1 MLKLNEFKPALRFLL
16 IFLSVYFVLNLIY
29 GLWIES
35 LGTKPDIATH
45 WVSSQSAKLVSLVSE
60 EARALPNT
68 EGPTIMILT
77 GDRII
82 LNVFEGCN
90 GINVV
95 IVFLAFIL
103 AFGGSTQK
111 MLWFI
116 PIGLLV
122 IHVFNLG
129 RIMLLYF
136 LSYNNSTFF
145 YYFHK
150 YFFTAVI
157 FGVVFILWWLWIILN
172 HGKRKLANSPSRQ
185 D

>member
-16 IFLSVYFVLNLIY
+16 IFLSVYFGLNLIY
-29 GLWIES
+29 GVWIES
-35 LGTKPDIATH
+35 LGTKPDIATQ
-45 WVSSQSAKLVSLVSE
+45 WVSSQSAKLVGLVSD
-60 EARALPNT
+60 EAYAVPNT
-68 EGPTIMILT
+68 EGPTIRIMT
-77 GDRII
+77 GNRII

-103 AFGGSTQK
+103 AFGGSTKK
-111 MLWFI
+111 MIWFI
-116 PIGLLV
+116 PGGLLV
-122 IHVFNLG
+122 IHLFNLG
-129 RIMLLYF
+129 RIILLYY

-157 FGVVFILWWLWIILN
+157 FGAVFILWWLWIILN
-172 HGKRKLANSPSRQ
+172 HEKREIANSPATQ

>member
-16 IFLSVYFVLNLIY
+16 IFLSVYFVLNLLY

-35 LGTKPDIATH
+35 LGSKPDFATQ
-45 WVSSQSAKLVSLVSE
+45 WVSRQSAKLMD
-60 EARALPNT
+60 AFGYAAQATPNPD
-68 EGPTIMILT
+68 GPTVLMVS

-90 GINVV
+90 GLNVV

-103 AFGGSTQK
+103 AFGGSAKK
-111 MLWFI
+111 MIWYI
-116 PIGLLV
+116 PMGLLA
-122 IHVFNLG
+122 IHAFNLG

-136 LSYNNSTFF
+136 LSFTGSNYFH
-145 YYFHK
+145 YFHK
-150 YFFTAVI
+150 YLFTAI
-157 FGVVFILWWLWIILN
+157 LYGAVFFLWWLWIILN
-172 HGKRKLANSPSRQ
+172 HGKRTHANSPSIQ

>member
-1 MLKLNEFKPALRFLL
+1 MNFSDFKPALRFLL
-16 IFLSVYFVLNLIY
+16 IFLSVYFGLNLMY
-29 GLWIES
+29 GVWIES
-35 LGTKPDIATH
+35 LGNKPDIATH
-45 WVSSQSAKLVSLVSE
+45 WVSTQSANLVSLISD
-60 EARALPNT
+60 EAYAVPNT
-68 EGPTIMILT
+68 EGPTIKIICKN
-77 GDRII
+77 RVI

-103 AFGGSTQK
+103 AFGGSIKK

-116 PIGLLV
+116 PTGLLV
-122 IHVFNLG
+122 IHLFNLG
-129 RIMLLYF
+129 RIILLYY

-172 HGKRKLANSPSRQ
+172 HGKREIADTHATQ
-185 D
+185 V